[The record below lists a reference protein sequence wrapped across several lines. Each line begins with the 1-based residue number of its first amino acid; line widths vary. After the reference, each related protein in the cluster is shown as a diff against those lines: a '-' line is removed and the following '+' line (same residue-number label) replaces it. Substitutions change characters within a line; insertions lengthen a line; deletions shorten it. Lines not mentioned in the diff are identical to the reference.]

1 MVEAVAKDG
10 EMSVHVRR
18 GAGKSY
24 SDEGSLL
31 PGGGGGG
38 TLGLLFSLCPK
49 SSRDSWGKGGVFMAS
64 SLHSWA
70 GRGHSHPEKTF

>member
-10 EMSVHVRR
+10 KMSVYVRR

-49 SSRDSWGKGGVFMAS
+49 SSRDS
-64 SLHSWA
+64 
-70 GRGHSHPEKTF
+70 